1 MSTES
6 ASALPEGWAGT
17 TLEQLVPHDGLF
29 TDGDWVESKD
39 QDPHGEVRLIQLA
52 DVGDQTFNDKS
63 ARFLTLA
70 KANELACSFLQQGD
84 ILVAR
89 MPDPLGR
96 SCIFPLKGKEKFVTV
111 VDVCIVRVDA
121 NQISNKFLSYWINS
135 PYIRQEID
143 KLKSGSTRKRISRK
157 NLSNVVFPIAP
168 YLEQIRIV
176 EKIEE
181 LFSELDKGVES
192 LKTARQQLNVYRQ
205 SFLKNAVE
213 GKLTEQWRKDNENH
227 LSTVE
232 SVLETIKQRAD
243 ARRHEQLKAWEAQV
257 AKWESTGKL
266 GTKPRKPPAPKPLP
280 DINQDELDLLPT
292 LPSTWKY
299 QRLADVAQIG
309 SGMSVSKGRKLENPV
324 EVPYLRVANVQRG
337 AIVLDEI
344 KTMPVEESKLGDLLL
359 EKWDVLFNE
368 GGDRDKLGRGW
379 VWESQIEKCIT
390 QNHVFRATTYLGG
403 EEHSKFISHWG
414 NSHGQAY
421 FEQGAKQV
429 VNLASINKT
438 VLSMFPVPVPPL
450 PEQKEI
456 IQQLEVGMS
465 SLELIEADIDQG
477 LSRSE
482 GLRQSILKQAF
493 AGQLVPQ
500 DPNDESAAILLERI
514 KKEREESEAL
524 AKKAKAAAK
533 KKPKRKAS

>member
-1 MSTES
+1 MGKD
-6 ASALPEGWAGT
+6 A
-17 TLEQLVPHDGLF
+17 VPSSW
-29 TDGDWVESKD
+29 TSCV
-39 QDPHGEVRLIQLA
+39 LA
-52 DVGDQTFNDKS
+52 DVTQVNPTLDKS
-63 ARFLTLA
+63 LFSDDLA
-70 KANELACSFLQQGD
+70 VAFVPMPAVEAESGVIDVSELKTFKEVKKGYTPFKAGD
-84 ILVAR
+84 VLFAKITPC
-89 MPDPLGR
+89 MEN
-96 SCIFPLKGKEKFVTV
+96 GKMGV
-111 VDVCIVRVDA
+111 V
-121 NQISNKFLSYWINS
+121 
-135 PYIRQEID
+135 
-143 KLKSGSTRKRISRK
+143 
-157 NLSNVVFPIAP
+157 P
-168 YLEQIRIV
+168 YLENGLGFGSTEFHVLRCLDGISPQYVYYFVSSQSFRADAERNMTGAVGQRRVPTKWLGATQIPLAPETEQQRIV
-176 EKIEE
+176 AKIEE

-192 LKTARQQLNVYRQ
+192 LKTARQQLDVYRQ

-337 AIVLDEI
+337 AVVLDEI

-450 PEQKEI
+450 PEQKAI

-465 SLELIEADIDQG
+465 SLDLIEADIDQG
-477 LSRSE
+477 LRRSE

-500 DPNDESAAILLERI
+500 NPNDESAAILLERI

-524 AKKAKAAAK
+524 AKKAKAAA
-533 KKPKRKAS
+533 RKEPNREAKQ